1 VATRDATG
9 VSDEA
14 LIGAM
19 AAGEQD
25 ALRTFS
31 ARYGFSVTA
40 LAERILG
47 NRADAEEIAADILW
61 QCWTQASRFDR
72 ARGSVA
78 AWVVTLARSRA
89 IDRLRARR
97 LREQVATQSEASAPV
112 AEPAAAVHG
121 AERRARVQ
129 SALATLKD
137 SERDLVTMAFFADLT
152 QSEIAARTGLP
163 LGTVKTRIRTGL
175 LRLRDELRRGGGD
188 V

>member
-1 VATRDATG
+1 MATRDATE

-25 ALRTFS
+25 ALRAFS

-40 LAERILG
+40 LAERILT
-47 NRADAEEIAADILW
+47 NRADAEEVAADVLW

-72 ARGSVA
+72 ARGSAA

-97 LREQVATQSEASAPV
+97 LREQVAAESEPSASV
-112 AEPAAAVHG
+112 AEPAAAIHG
-121 AERRARVQ
+121 AQRRARVQ
-129 SALATLKD
+129 SALESLKD
-137 SERDLVTMAFFADLT
+137 GERELITMAFCSDLT

-188 V
+188 A